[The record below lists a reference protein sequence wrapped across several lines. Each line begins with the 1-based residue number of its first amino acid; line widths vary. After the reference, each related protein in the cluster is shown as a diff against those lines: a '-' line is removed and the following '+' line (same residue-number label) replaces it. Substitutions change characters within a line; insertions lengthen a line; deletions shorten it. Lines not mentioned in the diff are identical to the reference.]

1 MRKYNQLQHQFINLK
16 IDFKRLQEDTNSTLS
31 RITRDYYNLTQGSES
46 SVTKRQFLSDR
57 NVYEA
62 KFGALEDA
70 YNRIL
75 EVLELKNIKI
85 KTNCPECKQELPEDY
100 NES

>member
-1 MRKYNQLQHQFINLK
+1 M
-16 IDFKRLQEDTNSTLS
+16 IDFRRFRDETNRATS
-31 RITRDYYNLTQGSES
+31 RITTDYYNLTTGSES
-46 SVTKRQFLSDR
+46 KATRRELLTDR
-57 NVYEA
+57 HTNDA
-62 KFGALEDA
+62 KFVALEEA
-70 YNRIL
+70 YNEIL